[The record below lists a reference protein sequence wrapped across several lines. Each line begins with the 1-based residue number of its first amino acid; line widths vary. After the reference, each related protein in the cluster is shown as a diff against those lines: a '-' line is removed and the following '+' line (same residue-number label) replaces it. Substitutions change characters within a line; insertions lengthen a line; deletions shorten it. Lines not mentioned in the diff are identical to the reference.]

1 MFTMEMKDKEWLENL
16 DTIIHSAMSDVN
28 LSVEHIANLLYVS
41 RSQLYRK
48 LLILRGVTPSVY
60 IQEKRLKH
68 ARQLL
73 ELGEMTSVKAVAH
86 AVGMRKVRYFSE
98 QFKAR
103 YGQLPSVFLN

>member
-1 MFTMEMKDKEWLENL
+1 MEMKDKEWLDNV
-16 DTIIHSAMSDVN
+16 DTLIHDALSDIDLSAIY
-28 LSVEHIANLLYVS
+28 IANILNVS

-48 LLILRGVTPSVY
+48 LVILRGVTPSVY

-73 ELGEMTSVKAVAH
+73 ELGEVQSVKAAAQ
-86 AVGMRKVRYFSE
+86 AVGIRKVQYFSE

-103 YGQLPSVFLN
+103 YGCSPSSFLK